1 MKEREFRRFNSIH
14 LVYFSL
20 FDEDQKHCGEGVAR
34 TLNISEGGALIE
46 ITGLP
51 DDKISVVRME
61 IALGNTLLI
70 IKGRVAFINKTA
82 LDITEMG
89 IQFIE
94 LTSELKKRISDFLQ
108 IFVSERDKHK
118 NLIREKTSNIDNV
131 VLALSKE
138 HKIINDYVI
147 ECRKMLEKQSH
158 EYDTKNLEILFE
170 FMEKDLRA
178 HFLFEEDVI
187 FEAALSGEQ
196 DQTMSDLV
204 KVLKEDHSTI
214 YDHIKKLIIE
224 IKILIDQN
232 KHVDQRIIEN
242 INSLMQ
248 LIKEHSRN
256 EMVNLFPAIDSDQ
269 SKIRVLNKL
278 LTSIR

>member
-46 ITGLP
+46 ITGMP
-51 DDKISVVRME
+51 DDKISTVKLEM
-61 IALGNTLLI
+61 ALGDTLLI
-70 IKGRVAFINKTA
+70 LQGRVAFINKTTA
-82 LDITEMG
+82 DTTEMG
-89 IQFIE
+89 IQFFG
-94 LTSELKKRISDFLQ
+94 LTSELKKRLSDFLK
-108 IFVSERDKHK
+108 IFVSEREKNK

-147 ECRKMLEKQSH
+147 ECRKMLEKQAH
-158 EYDTKNLEILFE
+158 EHDTKNLEIIFE
-170 FMEKDLRA
+170 FMEKDLRT
-178 HFLFEEDVI
+178 HFLFEEEVL

-196 DQTMSDLV
+196 DQAMSDLV
-204 KVLKEDHSTI
+204 RVLKNDHSI
-214 YDHIKKLIIE
+214 IHGHIEKLIIE
-224 IKILIDQN
+224 IKILIEQN
-232 KHVDQRIIEN
+232 KHIDQSAIEK

-256 EMVNLFPAIDSDQ
+256 EMVNLFPAIDSDR
-269 SKIRVLNKL
+269 SKIRILNKL
-278 LTSIR
+278 LTGIR

>member
-14 LVYFSL
+14 LVYYSL
-20 FDEDQKHCGEGVAR
+20 FDQDQKNCGEGVSR

-46 ITGLP
+46 ITGMP
-51 DDKISVVRME
+51 EDKVSVVKLEM
-61 IALGNTLLI
+61 ALGDTLLRLQ
-70 IKGRVAFINKTA
+70 GRVAFIKKSATDKTE
-82 LDITEMG
+82 LG
-89 IQFIE
+89 IQFFGI
-94 LTSELKKRISDFLQ
+94 TSELKKRLSDFLKL
-108 IFVSERDKHK
+108 FVSEGEKNK

-147 ECRKMLEKQSH
+147 ECRKMLEKQAH
-158 EYDTKNLEILFE
+158 EYDTKNLELLFE
-170 FMEKDLRA
+170 FMEKDLRS
-178 HFLFEEDVI
+178 HFLFEEEVL

-204 KVLKEDHSTI
+204 RVLKEDHSI
-214 YDHIKKLIIE
+214 IHDHIGKLIIE
-224 IKILIDQN
+224 IKTLIEQN
-232 KHVDQRIIEN
+232 KRVDQSVIEK

-256 EMVNLFPAIDSDQ
+256 EMVNLFPAIDSDR
-269 SKIRVLNKL
+269 SKMRVLNKL
-278 LTSIR
+278 LTGIR